1 MHRNIKLIRNIL
13 FGACTFPMI
22 SWAQSAPKP
31 YGVLPSTRQLRWQE
45 MEMYCL
51 VHFTP
56 TTFQDKE
63 WGYGDADPNLFHPTD
78 FDSNQIAKAAADAG
92 IKGLIVVAK
101 HHDGFCLW
109 PTKATSYNISHSSWE
124 NGKGDV
130 VGTFMKAAKL
140 NHLKFGTYL
149 SAWDRNDTR
158 YATSA
163 YTDAYRQELT
173 ELMTHYGPLFIS
185 WHDGAN
191 GGDGYY
197 GGKKEKRLV
206 DRTTYYDW
214 DTKTWPI
221 VRKLQ
226 PNAVIFSDIGWDVRW
241 VGNEKGT
248 AAIPSWETITLEGLN
263 GKKPAPGDANTD
275 NNPTGVRNGNQW
287 IPAECDVPLRP
298 GWFYHKNDDGKTKTP
313 DQLFDLYLKSVGRS
327 ACLDLGLSPMPSG
340 QLNQEDVKTLQIFGQ
355 KIKQTFA
362 HNIAKGAIIEAS
374 NVRGK
379 SEQFSPEK
387 ILDADR
393 YSYYASDDDVRN
405 PTLEINLN
413 DSTPFDIIRLR
424 ENIKLG
430 QRLDSVRIDYWENE
444 QWKFLVKGESVGANL
459 LLKLDRPISTE
470 RLKIHLYA
478 PVAPTLSDFGLFKEA
493 KISFE
498 KNISNTFIYLNT
510 SDYTVMDADIWKNAV
525 DGNVNTFAEVAP
537 TQYITW
543 RLDQPIA
550 GIEYLPRQDNMK
562 GGFLKK
568 YEIYTSQDNIHW
580 EKLLSG
586 EFANIEANPISQK
599 IKFSHIYNGTYIQLR
614 PIVDGNTNYTVSEWK
629 LLK

>member
-1 MHRNIKLIRNIL
+1 MYRNAKIIRNIL
-13 FGACTFPMI
+13 LSTCAFPLFTF
-22 SWAQSAPKP
+22 AQNAPQP

-51 VHFTP
+51 IHFTP

-63 WGYGDADPNLFHPTD
+63 WGYGDADPNLFYPTD
-78 FDSNQIAKAAADAG
+78 FNPNQIATAAAAAG
-92 IKGLIVVAK
+92 IKGLIIVAK

-109 PTKATSYNISHSSWE
+109 PTKATDYNVSHSKWE
-124 NGKGDV
+124 NGRGDV
-130 VGTFMKAAKL
+130 VGAFMKAAKL
-140 NHLKFGTYL
+140 NHLKFGAYL
-149 SAWDRNDTR
+149 SAWDRHDTR
-158 YATSA
+158 YGTSA
-163 YTDAYRQELT
+163 YTDVYRQELT

-197 GGKKEKRLV
+197 GGKNEKRLV
-206 DRTTYYDW
+206 DRTSYYDW

-241 VGNEKGT
+241 VGNEDGM
-248 AAIPSWETITLEGLN
+248 ASVPSWETITLQGLN
-263 GKKPAPGDANTD
+263 GKKPAPGESNTD
-275 NNPTGVRNGNQW
+275 NNPSGVRNGNQW

-298 GWFYHKNDDGKTKTP
+298 GWFYHKKDDGKTKTP
-313 DQLFDLYLKSVGRS
+313 DELFDLYIKSVGRS

-340 QLNQEDVKTLQIFGQ
+340 QLNEEDVKTLQAFGQ

-362 HNIAKGAIIEAS
+362 HNIAKWAIIEAS

-393 YSYYASDDDVRN
+393 YSYYATDDEVHD
-405 PTLEINLN
+405 PTLEVHLN
-413 DSTPFDIIRLR
+413 DTTPFDIIRLR

-430 QRLDSVRIDYWENE
+430 QRLDSVRIEYWENG
-444 QWKFLVKGESVGANL
+444 QWKFLIKGESVGANL

-478 PVAPTLSDFGLFKEA
+478 PVAPTLSDFGLFKESQIA
-493 KISFE
+493 FK
-498 KNISNTFIYLNT
+498 KTTSNTTIYLNT
-510 SDYTVMDADIWKNAV
+510 TDYTVLDANIWKNAL
-525 DGNVNTFAEVAP
+525 DGNSNTFADVP
-537 TQYITW
+537 STQSIIW
-543 RLDQPIA
+543 KLKVPIS
-550 GIEYLPRQDNMK
+550 GIEYLPRQDGK
-562 GGFLKK
+562 KEGLLKK
-568 YEIYTSQDNIHW
+568 YEIWTSLDNIHW
-580 EKLLSG
+580 DKLQSG
-586 EFANIEANPISQK
+586 EFANIEANPISQRIQLSSVYK
-599 IKFSHIYNGTYIQLR
+599 GTYIQLR
-614 PIVDGNTNYTVSEWK
+614 PILEGSSNYTSSEWK
-629 LLK
+629 LFK